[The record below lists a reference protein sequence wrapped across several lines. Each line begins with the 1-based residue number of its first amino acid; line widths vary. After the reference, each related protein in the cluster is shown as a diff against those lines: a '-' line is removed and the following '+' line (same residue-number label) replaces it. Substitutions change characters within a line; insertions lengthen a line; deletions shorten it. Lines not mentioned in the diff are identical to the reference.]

1 MLEIDPKELR
11 EIESVCFKE
20 ARRHTPTERMDNY
33 VKILLNI
40 AAEMFISHFF
50 RRLPRGRYI
59 ADDGKKMNFES
70 VFSTLSE
77 RLGKY
82 AEVEKDDSYD
92 PIRGLYRLN
101 IRFREGGSIRLEP
114 YYSGYFSI
122 GFLEGYSSLISE
134 EDIPRFCDV
143 VEFIADRI
151 PVWKPIAERIKFA
164 VQKDLMKN
172 KISVAAVEA
181 LLKAKL
187 TPLGL
192 KYNTLVKRPS
202 SNIKVILSDKKEV
215 NFYIKNAKLLA
226 NPDAFINVIKTLNDF
241 VTQGNDFRI
250 KRYYKSNDNHFWI

>member
-1 MLEIDPKELR
+1 MLELDPKKLR
-11 EIESVCFKE
+11 EIESDCFKE
-20 ARRHTPTERMDNY
+20 AKRNTPAKDMDQY
-33 VKILLNI
+33 ADTLLKFVVQVFVSHFLPRLHRNRDI
-40 AAEMFISHFF
+40 AAN
-50 RRLPRGRYI
+50 
-59 ADDGKKMNFES
+59 AKKMDFET
-70 VFSTLSE
+70 VCATLLE
-77 RLGKY
+77 RHGKY
-82 AEVEKDDSYD
+82 ADVEKDS
-92 PIRGLYRLN
+92 RGFDYLY
-101 IRFREGGSIRLEP
+101 IKFHEGGEICLEP
-114 YYSGYFSI
+114 FRSGYYST
-122 GFLEGYSSLISE
+122 GFTGCESLITG
-134 EDIPRFCDV
+134 DDMPRFCDV

-226 NPDAFINVIKTLNDF
+226 NPDAFINVVKTLNDF

-250 KRYYKSNDNHFWI
+250 KKYYKSNDNHFWI

>member
-11 EIESVCFKE
+11 KIESECFKE
-20 ARRHTPTERMDNY
+20 AKRNTPTKNMNLYADELLKYAMVVFVSHFLPRLHRNREIAANAKKMDFEAVY
-33 VKILLNI
+33 TILL
-40 AAEMFISHFF
+40 
-50 RRLPRGRYI
+50 
-59 ADDGKKMNFES
+59 
-70 VFSTLSE
+70 E
-77 RLGKY
+77 RHGKY
-82 AEVEKDDSYD
+82 ADVEKDS
-92 PIRGLYRLN
+92 RGFDYLY
-101 IRFREGGSIRLEP
+101 IKFHEGGVICLEP
-114 YYSGYFSI
+114 FRSGYYST
-122 GFLEGYSSLISE
+122 GFTGCECLITGD
-134 EDIPRFCDV
+134 DIPRFCDV
-143 VEFIADRI
+143 VEFIATRI
-151 PVWKPIAERIKFA
+151 PVWKPIVERIKFA

-226 NPDAFINVIKTLNDF
+226 NPDAFINVVKTLNDF

-250 KRYYKSNDNHFWI
+250 KRYYKSNNNHFWI

>member
-1 MLEIDPKELR
+1 MLELDPKKLR
-11 EIESVCFKE
+11 EIESDCFKE
-20 ARRHTPTERMDNY
+20 AKRNTPTKDMDQY
-33 VKILLNI
+33 AEILLKFVVQVFVSHFLPRLHRNKEI
-40 AAEMFISHFF
+40 AAN
-50 RRLPRGRYI
+50 
-59 ADDGKKMNFES
+59 AKKMDFEI
-70 VFSTLSE
+70 VCATLLE
-77 RLGKY
+77 RHGKY
-82 AEVEKDDSYD
+82 ADVAKDS
-92 PIRGLYRLN
+92 RGFDYLY
-101 IRFREGGSIRLEP
+101 IKFHEGGVICLEP
-114 YYSGYFSI
+114 FRSGYCST
-122 GFLEGYSSLISE
+122 GFTGCECLITG
-134 EDIPRFCDV
+134 DDMPHFCDV
-143 VEFIADRI
+143 VEFIAVRI

-226 NPDAFINVIKTLNDF
+226 NPDAFINVVKTLNDF

-250 KRYYKSNDNHFWI
+250 KKYYKSNDNHFWI

>member
-1 MLEIDPKELR
+1 MLELDPKKLR
-11 EIESVCFKE
+11 EIESDCFKE
-20 ARRHTPTERMDNY
+20 AKRNTPTKDMDQY
-33 VKILLNI
+33 ADTLLKFVVQVFVSHFLPRLHRNREI
-40 AAEMFISHFF
+40 AAN
-50 RRLPRGRYI
+50 
-59 ADDGKKMNFES
+59 AKKMDFET
-70 VFSTLSE
+70 VYTTLLE
-77 RLGKY
+77 RHGKY
-82 AEVEKDDSYD
+82 ADVEKDS
-92 PIRGLYRLN
+92 RGFDYLY
-101 IRFREGGSIRLEP
+101 IKFHEGGVICLEP
-114 YYSGYFSI
+114 FRSGYYSTGFDGCESI
-122 GFLEGYSSLISE
+122 ITG
-134 EDIPRFCDV
+134 DDMPRFCDV
-143 VEFIADRI
+143 VEFIATRI
-151 PVWKPIAERIKFA
+151 PIWKPIAERIKFA

>member
-1 MLEIDPKELR
+1 MLELDPKKLR
-11 EIESVCFKE
+11 EIESDCFKE
-20 ARRHTPTERMDNY
+20 AKRNAPTKDMDQY
-33 VKILLNI
+33 AEILLKFVVQVFVSHFLPRLHRNREI
-40 AAEMFISHFF
+40 AAN
-50 RRLPRGRYI
+50 
-59 ADDGKKMNFES
+59 AKKMDFET
-70 VFSTLSE
+70 VYTTLLE
-77 RLGKY
+77 RHGKY
-82 AEVEKDDSYD
+82 ADVAKDS
-92 PIRGLYRLN
+92 RGFDYLY
-101 IRFREGGSIRLEP
+101 IKFHEGGVICLEP
-114 YYSGYFSI
+114 FRSGYYST
-122 GFLEGYSSLISE
+122 GFTGCESLITG
-134 EDIPRFCDV
+134 DDMPQFCDV

-250 KRYYKSNDNHFWI
+250 KKYYKSNDNHFWI

>member
-1 MLEIDPKELR
+1 MLELDPKKLR
-11 EIESVCFKE
+11 EIESDCFKE
-20 ARRHTPTERMDNY
+20 AKRNTPTKDMDQYAN
-33 VKILLNI
+33 ILLKFVVQVFVSHFLPRLHRNREI
-40 AAEMFISHFF
+40 AAN
-50 RRLPRGRYI
+50 
-59 ADDGKKMNFES
+59 AKKMDFET
-70 VFSTLSE
+70 VCATLLE
-77 RLGKY
+77 RHGKY
-82 AEVEKDDSYD
+82 ADVVKDS
-92 PIRGLYRLN
+92 RGFDYLY
-101 IRFREGGSIRLEP
+101 IKFHEGGVICLEP
-114 YYSGYFSI
+114 FRSGYYSTGFSGCESI
-122 GFLEGYSSLISE
+122 ITG
-134 EDIPRFCDV
+134 DDMPQFCDV
-143 VEFIADRI
+143 VEFIATRI
-151 PVWKPIAERIKFA
+151 PIWKPIAERIKFA